1 MVGVTRQI
9 VMQNIGDR
17 SIAVPA
23 VMRPDRRIFDT
34 HQPIMLHVIDQ
45 LVKRAPDQPGEE
57 NDQHALPAG
66 EDPGESQDCQRHEM
80 RQDEF
85 VSPRIWGQTLAPQ
98 TRRLEARGL
107 RKLLRERARHESAQA
122 FSTPCR
128 GGVVIG
134 ADLPVMRVDVVDQE
148 GCVAGEAEEEIGRQL
163 GKPVVAMRQLMRD
176 RGAGQRKEIAGQP
189 QRADRFERLLG

>member
-17 SIAVPA
+17 PIAVPA

-85 VSPRIWGQTLAPQ
+85 VSPGIWGQTLAPQ